1 MWLKRKRTHE
11 VLLYSL
17 HSNKLEVTE
26 GKVRERRPISPN
38 HNRGKRRQIQRQTIT
53 SRCQFIPILAVL
65 LAERAQNGVK
75 HWEVSRRYLTLRQV
89 KLSNPNLV
97 LCNDIA
103 ICLEAICIG
112 FLWINDRT
120 MLENMTCIQLG
131 ITFALNIYL
140 SPS

>member
-17 HSNKLEVTE
+17 HSNKLEVTG
-26 GKVRERRPISPN
+26 GKVRERQPISPN
-38 HNRGKRRQIQRQTIT
+38 HNQGKQRQIDRQLLPDV
-53 SRCQFIPILAVL
+53 SSFQFELYCSL
-65 LAERAQNGVK
+65 KEHRMK

-89 KLSNPNLV
+89 KLSNTNLV

-120 MLENMTCIQLG
+120 MLGNMTSIQLG